1 MNRIKERAGEGVKE
15 QYKKI
20 TEKITDR
27 SVAIK

>member
-1 MNRIKERAGEGVKE
+1 MNRIKERAGKGVKE

-20 TEKITDR
+20 TEKIMDR